1 MSDEKEKIEKVLTR
15 GVAEIL
21 PSKDGL
27 AKLMAEKKIT
37 LYQGFDP
44 SSDSL
49 HIGNWIGIRKL
60 AQFQELG
67 HKIIFL
73 IGDFTGMIGDPTDK
87 SAARKK
93 LTKEQTV
100 KNAKDYAKQA
110 GKTLKFEGPN
120 AAKVLFNS
128 EWLSKLTFEDV
139 AEMASNFTV
148 QQMLERDFF
157 QKRLEENK
165 PIYLHEFLYPLMQGI
180 DCMEM
185 GVDLEIGGN
194 DQLFNMLAGR
204 TLMKAVK
211 NKEKYVLAM
220 KLLTDP
226 TGQKMGKSKGNVIR
240 LDSTPTNI
248 YGQIMA
254 LPDDL
259 LDLEIEL
266 LTDLSLNLTKDFKP
280 LEVKKKV
287 AFDVIKQIFGETK
300 AKEAQEEFEKR
311 HQDRTGPEKPLEVSV
326 KDSVQFL
333 DEIVAEVK
341 DISRSEA
348 KRLIMSGSVDIEGET
363 ITNPKQKLDFPSNL
377 KIGKATFVKVNKK

>member
-1 MSDEKEKIEKVLTR
+1 MSGQKQEIEKVLTR
-15 GVAEIL
+15 GVSEIL
-21 PSKDGL
+21 PSKEGL
-27 AKLMAEKKIT
+27 ANLMAKKKIT

-49 HIGNWIGIRKL
+49 QIGNWVGIRKL
-60 AQFQELG
+60 AQFQKLG
-67 HKIIFL
+67 HKVIFL

-93 LTKEQTV
+93 LTKEQTL

-110 GKTLKFEGPN
+110 GSTLKFEGPN

-128 EWLSKLTFEDV
+128 EWLAKLTFEDIV
-139 AEMASNFTV
+139 EMASNFTV

-157 QKRLEENK
+157 QERLKKNR

-185 GVDLEIGGN
+185 DVDLEIGGN

-211 NKEKYVLAM
+211 EKEKYVLAM

-226 TGQKMGKSKGNVIR
+226 TGKKMGKSEGNVIR

-254 LPDDL
+254 LPDNM

-280 LEVKKKV
+280 LEAKKKI
-287 AFDVIKQIFGETK
+287 AFDVIRQIFGETS
-300 AKEAQEEFEKR
+300 AKEAQQEFEKR
-311 HQDRTGPEKPLEVSV
+311 HQKRTGPEKARVISVDNLET
-326 KDSVQFL
+326 L
-333 DEIVAEVK
+333 DEIVADVK
-341 DISRSEA
+341 NISRSEA
-348 KRLIMSGSVDIEGET
+348 KRLITSGSVDIEGET
-363 ITNPKQKLDFPSNL
+363 VTNPKQKLNFPANL
-377 KIGKATFVKVNKK
+377 KIGKATFVEVKKK